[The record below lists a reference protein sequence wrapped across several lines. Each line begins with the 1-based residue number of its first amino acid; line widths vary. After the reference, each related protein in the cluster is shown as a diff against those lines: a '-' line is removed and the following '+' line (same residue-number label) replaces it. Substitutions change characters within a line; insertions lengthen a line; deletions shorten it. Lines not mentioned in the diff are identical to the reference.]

1 MPLAT
6 ALRLLVVHLPVDPD
20 LDDRAGPPLDR
31 RAVLSLVAIGGAA
44 GALCRGLVQT
54 AIGSPGTSGAD
65 WPSDTLV
72 VNLVGSFLLGWLL
85 AWLHEVAPTAR
96 VPRPLLGTG
105 FCGGFT
111 TFSTFAVEFTTRTAQ
126 SHAPLAFGYVVASV
140 VLSLAAAVLGI
151 VVVRVGVR
159 LTDRS
164 AWHRRLRHATASR
177 TSMADEEST

>member
-1 MPLAT
+1 MPVRT
-6 ALRLLVVHLPVDPD
+6 QALRALVMQLPIDPD
-20 LDDRAGPPLDR
+20 LDVPFDRHDR
-31 RAVLSLVAIGGAA
+31 RRIVILVAAGGA
-44 GALCRGLVQT
+44 
-54 AIGSPGTSGAD
+54 
-65 WPSDTLV
+65 
-72 VNLVGSFLLGWLL
+72 VGSLARAAVAIATPVAAHGWPTATLTVNVVGSALL
-85 AWLHEVAPTAR
+85 AILLATLHERAVAAWWA
-96 VPRPLLGTG
+96 RPLLGTG